1 MRAKGYS
8 YQIGAEVVIFYGAS
22 ITDADLIM
30 TDGQSLER
38 AGVKPDEIVLP
49 TAADLAAKRDP
60 VLARAAAIVGLKLDP
75 EKAGAMFPVEW
86 RK

>member
-1 MRAKGYS
+1 MRSKGYNF
-8 YQIGAEVVIFYGAS
+8 QIGADVVVFYGAS

-30 TDGQSLER
+30 TDGLSLER
-38 AGVKPDEIVLP
+38 KGVTPDELILP
-49 TAADLAAKRDP
+49 TGADLAAKRDP
-60 VLARAAAIVGLKLDP
+60 ILARAAALVGLKLDP